1 MSFALPAALLLSALM
16 LPIIALYIL
25 KVRLRRVPVSTNLF
39 WRQVYEEKPPRSLW
53 QNLRHLLSLLA
64 QLLLLLLLVLAIA
77 DPYFSWQ
84 ALQARRLVIVLDTS
98 ASMKATDVNPS
109 RFEAARAAVHGVLD
123 GLRFRDEVAIVSAGG
138 RPEVVL
144 GMAGHVPTLR
154 RAVDS
159 VQPVD
164 AATSLGAAIELATQ
178 LIGDHPNGQVLV
190 FSDGCAE
197 RPAEGEAESLLPGEV
212 TAVLN
217 SASFA
222 TSLED
227 QKPDSQ
233 DQGKGMAAAADGDD
247 GSKVPAASEASDN
260 PTSEELAGPTPQVI
274 YHTFANAAGNIGIT
288 QFQARR
294 SLIDPLGYEILV
306 TVRNASSKS
315 VKGRL
320 ELELDQIP
328 VDVIPLRLKP
338 DETWTRSIEKTSL
351 DGGLLM
357 ASLTQLAPETDAGGS
372 ADRESSAPSG
382 SELQTVGPASGR
394 SESAELNTLPTDDNA
409 WAIVP
414 PRIVQD
420 VLIVTPGNLFL
431 QKVFEANP
439 LVNVTVRNDLPGQWP
454 AGTIIVLHQLI
465 PETLPPGDVL
475 VIDPQADSDVW
486 KLGDAIANP
495 IVTEQDDASP
505 LMTHIRLDNVLMPES
520 RSLQF
525 SRPHDKLAATVTGET
540 VYALVNSSG
549 SECLVLSVSLERSDL
564 AFRTAF
570 PILIT
575 NALNWFAGQPGE
587 LEVSLAAGQI
597 TQLESR
603 SYASAQ
609 TDTHPGS
616 AIAGVGMPFVAGDES
631 EVKACSE
638 AKADQVQK
646 NSPWLVLRSPSGAE
660 SSLLSNQVGPL
671 NEVGVW
677 TVSSV
682 EMPSAGADDESKK
695 EGRLIRRF
703 AVNLANVGETDLRP
717 VDGIAES
724 EKSGRTGGWFTRP
737 VWFYLILLAYL
748 FCTVEWFLYQRRF
761 IS

>member
-1 MSFALPAALLLSALM
+1 MSFAVPTALFLSALV

-84 ALQARRLVIVLDTS
+84 ALQARRLVVVLDTS
-98 ASMKATDVNPS
+98 ASMKATDVSPS
-109 RFEAARAAVHGVLD
+109 RFEAARTAIHGVLD

-159 VQPVD
+159 IQPVD
-164 AATSLGAAIELATQ
+164 AGASLSAAIELAKQ
-178 LIGDHPNGQVLV
+178 LIGDHSHGQVLV

-197 RPAEGEAESLLPGEV
+197 RPTEGETESLLPADV

-217 SASFA
+217 SV
-222 TSLED
+222 TSENLPLNQQD
-227 QKPDSQ
+227 QK
-233 DQGKGMAAAADGDD
+233 AADQDTVATAD
-247 GSKVPAASEASDN
+247 VNTSSDASAASEASDN
-260 PTSEELAGPTPQVI
+260 PAAEELANREPEVI
-274 YHTFANAAGNIGIT
+274 YHTFANDAANVGIT

-294 SLIDPLGYEILV
+294 SLIDPIGYEILV
-306 TVRNASSKS
+306 TVRNASSKP

-357 ASLTQLAPETDAGGS
+357 ASLTQLAPGTDDGDSEDGQ
-372 ADRESSAPSG
+372 SSASSSG
-382 SELQTVGPASGR
+382 ESQAVQPASGR
-394 SESAELNTLPTDDNA
+394 SEPVELNTLPTDDKA

-439 LVNVTVRNDLPGQWP
+439 LVNITVRNDLPAQWP
-454 AGTIIVLHQLI
+454 SGSIIVLHQLI
-465 PETLPPGDVL
+465 PEILPSGNVL
-475 VIDPQADSDVW
+475 VIDPQSDSDVW

-495 IVTEQDDASP
+495 IITEQDDASP

-525 SRPHDKLAATVTGET
+525 SRPHNKLAATVTGET
-540 VYALVNSSG
+540 VYASVSSSG
-549 SECLVLSVSLERSDL
+549 KECLVLSVSLERSDL

-575 NALNWFAGQPGE
+575 NALSWFAGQPGE
-587 LEVSLAAGQI
+587 LEESLAAGQI

-603 SYASAQ
+603 SNASAQ
-609 TDTHPGS
+609 TDTESGS
-616 AIAGVGMPFVAGDES
+616 TIAGVGLPSVPS
-631 EVKACSE
+631 NLQE
-638 AKADQVQK
+638 ANSNREARADQVFMNGDQR
-646 NSPWLVLRSPSGAE
+646 VLRSPSGAE

-677 TVSSV
+677 TVLSV
-682 EMPSAGADDESKK
+682 DIQNSGSADQSQE
-695 EGRLIRRF
+695 EGRWIRRF
-703 AVNLANVGETDLRP
+703 AVNLADVAETDLRP
-717 VDGIAES
+717 VDDSTISEES
-724 EKSGRTGGWFTRP
+724 RRTGSWFTRP
-737 VWFYLILLAYL
+737 IWFYLIVLACL
-748 FCTVEWFLYQRRF
+748 FCTAEWFLYQRRF